1 MNDDYNEEK
10 WIKEGKKIE
19 SNIKNFDNT
28 KSIIKK
34 KLEEE
39 KLGNNTDE
47 SLQTI
52 EKYLEK
58 VENEIVPLIMKINEK
73 TKYYTLPLEENSS
86 DNQKLNEPQ
95 GAILIQDLQNNSEIL
110 KERRN
115 QLENIHQASAK
126 IKDISEDMA
135 KQLENQGAILDDIEA
150 KVNVAEDN
158 AKKAKQEIIKADET
172 SRGNRKKM
180 LCIIAIILLSIGG
193 IAAIFLSLI

>member
-73 TKYYTLPLEENSS
+73 TKYYTLPIEENSS